1 MCVNIPPNLHLPSKK
16 KWHTCLPP
24 PPPPPRPPRPN
35 ILMMDEDYVR
45 MQWSCVWASPVF
57 PCKIFVQMQA
67 GRQTSRFGVRVREC
81 CASKFVRKQRMLRWN
96 NHAGFCGMALFL
108 CDEQKRCLSCCLCT
122 RPKLCRACLR
132 IPICESER
140 ALGLGRG
147 SQRAR
152 SEQSPSPAVAW
163 GRGNNNLGR
172 HPTASRRPRDHCAAC
187 CHIRAVR
194 ALTHFHPLSSAARPS

>member
-1 MCVNIPPNLHLPSKK
+1 
-16 KWHTCLPP
+16 
-24 PPPPPRPPRPN
+24 
-35 ILMMDEDYVR
+35 
-45 MQWSCVWASPVF
+45 
-57 PCKIFVQMQA
+57 
-67 GRQTSRFGVRVREC
+67 
-81 CASKFVRKQRMLRWN
+81 MLRWN

-152 SEQSPSPAVAW
+152 F
-163 GRGNNNLGR
+163 
-172 HPTASRRPRDHCAAC
+172 HPTRSRT
-187 CHIRAVR
+187 I
-194 ALTHFHPLSSAARPS
+194 ALSRSCMGKGE